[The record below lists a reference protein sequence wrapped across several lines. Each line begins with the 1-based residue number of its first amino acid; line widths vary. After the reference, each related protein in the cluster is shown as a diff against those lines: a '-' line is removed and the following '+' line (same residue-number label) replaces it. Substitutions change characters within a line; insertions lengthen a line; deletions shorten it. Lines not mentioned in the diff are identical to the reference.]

1 MANID
6 VSNAF
11 HTENLS
17 VLQYLNQSGL
27 GLYIPLYQREYSWD
41 DDNINQLLEDV
52 SKGIKRI
59 TEGCDEIRFLGTIIT
74 VKESNKNNLH
84 PVEVQSVPASVENII
99 DGQQRL
105 STIAIF
111 ACLLCKHLDLVLK
124 KVKSKD
130 KISDKVRD
138 ICENWKSTLQDVI
151 SVEIKDRLNKIRQ
164 PKIIRGS
171 IDFWTKSKP
180 IYEAYRSP
188 VARFIAD
195 SINAINSSDEMK
207 VQYPKPDKEIHGTQ
221 LFKTIK
227 IIDRWLVNVAKS
239 HILGNDE
246 YPCAWQIFSKIDVTN
261 LVFYDMKA
269 EDGIDIEDIINK
281 EDYSTESTD
290 SYIMCE
296 VIQLAAVCH
305 YLLDRCCF
313 TLIQPSNEDW
323 AFDMFQSLN
332 ATGTPLTAIETFKP
346 LIVNDTNENGGYKDS
361 ENEESMNKVDNL
373 FSEASTAQQKS
384 KLTNDFLTSFYVA
397 YNGQSLSS
405 HFSHQRRALVE
416 SYASRQ
422 TTERKTAFLKFFG
435 QYAEFYS
442 SIWIKKPYKQTI
454 TSLKTHPEGELAT
467 LLIAFLNESKHKMA
481 IPVLATF
488 YRDIYANKD
497 NAQNKFIEAT
507 KIVSAFYILWRST
520 NSNAGLDNVYRDF
533 FKIEGKVWKY
543 ESGVSIEDL
552 KNHFIKVLAAK
563 GINGDKGD
571 WIKRASQW
579 LTYDEASTIC
589 RLILMMSFHDTTADE
604 NNYGL
609 MIKSRQGVS
618 PYMNLEKWNS
628 DDIKTIEHIAPQTN
642 KTGWDELIYD
652 IKNPLVHSLGNLTL
666 LPQDIN
672 TSVGNKGW
680 KEKYLYYLCISTNDP
695 CVLDCIRDK
704 ANELDVQLREDTV
717 ELMQKCSYNN
727 HMAPL
732 IKAYENNVEFDSVLI
747 QKRTEKILDIAWDFF
762 SEWIFEK
769 NPK

>member
-6 VSNAF
+6 VTSAF
-11 HTENLS
+11 HPENLS
-17 VLQYLNQSGL
+17 VYQYLNQSGL

-59 TEGCDEIRFLGTIIT
+59 TEGNDEIRFLGTIIT
-74 VKESNKNNLH
+74 VKESNKANLH

-105 STIAIF
+105 STITIF
-111 ACLLCKHLDLVLK
+111 ACLLCKHLDIVLK
-124 KVKSKD
+124 KVKFKD
-130 KISDKVRD
+130 KISDNVRD
-138 ICENWKSTLQDVI
+138 VCEKWKSILLDVI
-151 SVEIKDRLNKIRQ
+151 SVEIKDRLNNIRQ

-171 IDFWTKSKP
+171 IDFWTKNKP
-180 IYEAYRSP
+180 IEEAYRSP

-195 SINAINSSDEMK
+195 SINAIKSSGERK
-207 VQYPKPDKEIHGTQ
+207 VSYPKPDKEIHGTQ
-221 LFKTIK
+221 LSKTIK
-227 IIDRWLVNVAKS
+227 MIDKWLSDVSKAHEAAN
-239 HILGNDE
+239 E
-246 YPCAWQIFSKIDVTN
+246 EFPCAWEIFSRIDVTS

-269 EDGIDIEDIINK
+269 EDGVDIEEIISR
-281 EDYSTESTD
+281 EDFSSPSTD

-296 VIQLAAVCH
+296 VIQLASVCH

-346 LIVNDTNENGGYKDS
+346 LIVNDTKENGGYKDS
-361 ENEESMNKVDNL
+361 ENEDSMNKVDEL

-384 KLTNDFLTSFYVA
+384 KLTNDFLTSFFVA

-422 TTERKTAFLKFFG
+422 SQERKISFVKFFG

-442 SIWIKKPYKQTI
+442 SLWIKKPYKQTI
-454 TSLKTHPEGELAT
+454 ETLKNHPEGELAT

-497 NAQNKFIEAT
+497 YAQNKFIEAT

-520 NSNAGLDNVYRDF
+520 SSNAGLDNVYRDF
-533 FKIEGKVWKY
+533 FKTEGKVWKF
-543 ESGVSIEDL
+543 ESGASIEEL
-552 KNHFIKVLAAK
+552 KNHFKKALGIK
-563 GINGDKGD
+563 GINGEKKD

-579 LTYDEASTIC
+579 LTYDEASTLC
-589 RLILMMSFHDTTADE
+589 RLILMMSFHDTIADE

-609 MIKSRQGVS
+609 MKFSRQGVS
-618 PYMNLEKWNS
+618 PYMTLEKWNS
-628 DDIKTIEHIAPQTN
+628 EDIKTIEHIAPQSKN
-642 KTGWDELIYD
+642 IEWDDHIYD
-652 IKNPLVHSLGNLTL
+652 IKNPLVHTLGNLTL
-666 LPQDIN
+666 LPKSIN
-672 TSVGNKGW
+672 SSVGNKGW
-680 KEKYLYYLCISTNDP
+680 KEKYLYYLCISTKDQEE
-695 CVLDCIRDK
+695 LDCIRDK
-704 ANELDVQLREDTV
+704 AKKLDVQLKQETV
-717 ELMQKCSYNN
+717 ELMQSCSYNN

-732 IKAYENNVEFDSVLI
+732 IKAYENNVEFDSILL
-747 QKRTEKILDIAWDFF
+747 QKRTEKILDIAWEFF
-762 SEWIFEK
+762 NKWIF
-769 NPK
+769 